1 MPLATKNGSLI
12 VKDGK
17 LAENCNCCGGWYC
30 CSGAALCPETLQV
43 SVSISASDVTGIYTR
58 VGASCQGSLSSG
70 TVSRTAVNIHHLSAL
85 AGNHTLTRVSLVN
98 GVLVFRK
105 EITSDLAGCSGASV
119 NVTIYGTSGFDFFL
133 TSYEYHWQQ
142 QVLSATAPAPL
153 PISQMLCNTS
163 GSMPDDCTAQAAY
176 SRAAM
181 SPSTRLGIP
190 LVSSCIPESQTIEVR
205 EASSVRQPF
214 FNTNVGDRNDT
225 TLTGG
230 TASTTYTGFGY
241 IVSRITIS
249 VG

>member
-1 MPLATKNGSLI
+1 MPIATKNNAII

-17 LAENCNCCGGWYC
+17 LAENCGCCGGWYC
-30 CSGAALCPETLQV
+30 CAGVLQCPDILRV
-43 SVSISASDVTGIYTR
+43 SVSISASDVIGTHVR
-58 VGASCQGSLSSG
+58 AGATCQGSFSSA

-85 AGNHTLTRVSLVN
+85 AGNHSLTRVSLVN
-98 GVLVFRK
+98 GVSVFRK
-105 EITSDLAGCSGASV
+105 EITSDSAGCAGASV

-133 TSYEYHWQQ
+133 TSYEYHWQA
-142 QVLSATAPAPL
+142 QVLSATPPAPL
-153 PISQMLCNTS
+153 PISQMQCSTS
-163 GSMPDDCTAQAAY
+163 GSTPDDCGAQAAY

-205 EASSVRQPF
+205 QPSFVRQPF
-214 FNTNVGDRNDT
+214 FNTNVGDRNDA

-230 TASTTYTGFGY
+230 TASTTYTGFGD
-241 IVSRITIS
+241 IVSQITIS